1 MPGLLVVNMR
11 GLVNT
16 PTTVRDTLK
25 RLNIETRFRA
35 TVVPDT
41 PSHRGML
48 EMAKEHVAWCE
59 ADLELLTK
67 LLEKRGR
74 AEGKTAINQDVLK
87 VLGYKNL
94 GDLAKA
100 LIDGEITLNA
110 LGVKPS
116 FTLNSPKG
124 GFKRSI
130 RRMHSQGGI
139 LGHNPEL
146 PKIVQAMI

>member
-16 PTTVRDTLK
+16 RTTVRDTLK
-25 RLNIETRFRA
+25 LLNIETRFRA

-59 ADLELLTK
+59 ADSELLTK

-100 LIDGEITLNA
+100 LSDGEITLNA

>member
-1 MPGLLVVNMR
+1 MPGLFVVNLR
-11 GLVNT
+11 GLINT
-16 PTTVRDTLK
+16 RTVVRDTLR

-41 PSHRGML
+41 PSYRGML

-59 ADLELLTK
+59 ANSELLTK

-74 AEGKTAINQDVLK
+74 AEVRTTINQDVLK

-100 LIDGEITLNA
+100 LSNGEITMNS

-130 RRMHSQGGI
+130 RRMYSQGGI

-146 PKIVQAMI
+146 HKIVQAMI

>member
-1 MPGLLVVNMR
+1 MPSLLVVNMR
-11 GLVNT
+11 GLINT
-16 PTTVRDTLK
+16 RTVVRDTLS

-59 ADLELLTK
+59 SNSELLTE
-67 LLEKRGR
+67 LLQKRGR

-87 VLGYKNL
+87 VLGYQNL

-100 LIDGEITLNA
+100 LSNGEITLNA

-130 RRMHSQGGI
+130 RRMYSQGGV

-146 PKIVQAMI
+146 PKIVRAMI